1 MPTSNLAN
9 FYDLTQTETN
19 AAIVVF
25 NILFAFA
32 LAYIIVWTWRKTHQG
47 LSYSQTFA
55 FTLIMLSPLAATV
68 MMIVKNNLIG
78 AFALLGAFAFI
89 RFRTIMKET
98 RDIAFLFFSLTIGV
112 AIGTNNYAIAI
123 LATGIIA
130 AMILILWKK
139 NFGSAHERIGFVLT
153 INTENNFTGE
163 VLRPLFTAYLRAYEL
178 LHANTAPDTHEYAYA
193 LHFKDKMQASVF
205 LEELKNTAGIKSTYL
220 ITGKETIEY

>member
-1 MPTSNLAN
+1 MQNQLGN
-9 FYDLTQTETN
+9 FYDLTQTETS

-32 LAYIIVWTWRKTHQG
+32 LAYVIVWTWRKTHQG

-98 RDIAFLFFSLTIGV
+98 RDIAFLFFSLPIGV
-112 AIGTNNYAIAI
+112 AIWTNNYAIAV

-130 AMILILWKK
+130 GMILFLWKK
-139 NFGSAHERIGFVLT
+139 NFGAAHEKIGFVLT
-153 INTENNFTGE
+153 IHTENNFTGE
-163 VLRPLFTAYLRAYEL
+163 TLRSLFSTYLRAYEL
-178 LHANTAPDTHEYAYA
+178 LHANTASDAHEYAYA
-193 LHFKDKMQASVF
+193 LHFKNEMQASVF
-205 LEELKNTAGIKSTYL
+205 LQELKQITGIRSTYL

>member
-1 MPTSNLAN
+1 MPTNLGN
-9 FYDLTQTETN
+9 FYNLTQTETN

-32 LAYIIVWTWRKTHQG
+32 LAYIIVWTWRKTHRG
-47 LSYSQTFA
+47 LSYSQSFA

-98 RDIAFLFFSLTIGV
+98 RDIAFLFFALTIGV
-112 AIGTNNYAIAI
+112 ATGTNNYAIALI
-123 LATGIIA
+123 ATF
-130 AMILILWKK
+130 LISAVVLYLWKK
-139 NFGSAHERIGFVLT
+139 NFGSAHEKIGFVLT
-153 INTENNFTGE
+153 LAADGNFRGEN
-163 VLRPLFTAYLRAYEL
+163 LRALFDQYLRKYEL
-178 LHANTAPDTHEYAYA
+178 LHASASPEAHEYAYA
-193 LHFKDKMQASVF
+193 IHLKDDKEASEF
-205 LEELKNTAGIKSTYL
+205 LRQTKTAVGVRSTYL